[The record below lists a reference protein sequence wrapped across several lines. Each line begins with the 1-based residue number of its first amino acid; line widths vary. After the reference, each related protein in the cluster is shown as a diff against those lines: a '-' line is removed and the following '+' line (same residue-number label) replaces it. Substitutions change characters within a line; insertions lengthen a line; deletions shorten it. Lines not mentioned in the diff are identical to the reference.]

1 MKPISASSFCNKYPL
16 NTTDVDNEVN
26 FVSKG
31 KKRFI
36 TDDLYIIQS
45 IHKQR
50 TYNNR
55 LYGGD
60 YPNNTEQHGPI
71 QTYKYIPVYKL
82 LSKKCNFTMR
92 TDDNKEQCL
101 IAFSWDGIYSYKE
114 SLIQDYATDLMAM
127 KKVGHSRKRGE
138 FLIDAIYY
146 KTHPLEM
153 NYRDGR
159 LKSGFKNHLMRRA
172 KGFANNSFVT
182 NEMLKALEANIR
194 NEQIINF
201 AEDDQELMFP
211 ISIEECVEQ
220 MQEYM
225 SPMYPAITYCKFTD
239 KIRLQSHLQ
248 SVSIS
253 GIRQYIDYNL
263 DLGDAGLTYDDRYR
277 TWLRE
282 NEIMIDGTCYNSD
295 TVEITKCVECN
306 SKCVVEETRG
316 EKCVDCLD
324 IDYRIQNYSHRVE
337 ETLGFDKYLKRK
349 DEPYL
354 GIEIEYQ
361 VDKRKSGRLYTGD
374 HLAGHALMKDDGSI
388 SNGFEIVSR
397 PASYANHL
405 LKYTSFLDGLPEWIH
420 PHKSCGMH
428 VHISRTGFTQL
439 GAGKLTEFINRKD
452 NKDFITLIA
461 GRDRTNYQSGDTSYD
476 IKKPWQI
483 LHDVG
488 YAERYNYVNLINKKT
503 IELRMFASPKNL
515 NEFKVRMQFVKAM
528 ISYCQPGALTGTLKE
543 QTSFGSF
550 VKWLDNFKKEFKE
563 LHKHIKESR
572 ICV

>member
-16 NTTDVDNEVN
+16 DTTDIDNGVN

-31 KKRFI
+31 KKRWI
-36 TDDLYIIQS
+36 TSDLYIIQS
-45 IHKQR
+45 THKYR

-55 LYGGD
+55 IYGGD
-60 YPNNTEQHGPI
+60 YPNNIEQHGPI
-71 QTYKYIPVYKL
+71 QTHKYMPVYKL
-82 LSKKCNFTMR
+82 MSKKCNFTMR

-101 IAFSWDGIYSYKE
+101 IAFDHGGICSYKE
-114 SLIQDYATDLMAM
+114 SLIQEHATDLMAM
-127 KKVGHSRKRGE
+127 KQVGHSRKRGE

-146 KTHPLEM
+146 KSHPLVM

-172 KGFANNSFVT
+172 KGFAHNSFVT
-182 NEMLKALEANIR
+182 NEMLKALKANIHGVH
-194 NEQIINF
+194 EINLTTQ
-201 AEDDQELMFP
+201 DNMFTM
-211 ISIEECVEQ
+211 SIADCVVE

-239 KIRLQSHLQ
+239 KIRLQNHLQ

-253 GIRQYIDYNL
+253 GIRQYIDYGL
-263 DLGDAGLTYDDRYR
+263 DLGDAGLTYDDRSH

-282 NEIMIDGTCYNSD
+282 NEIMIDGTCYDST
-295 TVEITKCVECN
+295 TVEITRCVECN

-324 IDYRIQNYSHRVE
+324 IDYRIQNYSHKVE
-337 ETLGFDKYLKRK
+337 ETLGFDKHFKRK

-361 VDKRKSGRLYTGD
+361 VEKRKAGRLYTGD

-405 LKYTSFLDGLPEWIH
+405 LKYESFLDGLPEWIH

-461 GRDRTNYQSGDTSYD
+461 GRSTTSYQSGDTSYD

-483 LHDVG
+483 SHDVG
-488 YAERYNYVNLINKKT
+488 YAERYNYVNLNNSKT

-550 VKWLDNFKKEFKE
+550 VKWLEKSKKEFKE

-572 ICV
+572 ICA

>member
-16 NTTDVDNEVN
+16 DTTDVDNEVN

-45 IHKQR
+45 RHKYR
-50 TYNNR
+50 Y
-55 LYGGD
+55 YGYREPD
-60 YPNNTEQHGPI
+60 IGPV
-71 QTYKYIPVYKL
+71 QTHKYKTVYKL
-82 LSKKCNFTMR
+82 MSKKCNFNMR

-101 IAFSWDGIYSYKE
+101 IAFDHSGICSHKE
-114 SLIQDYATDLMAM
+114 NLIEAYATNLMAM
-127 KKVGHSRKRGE
+127 KRVGHSRKRGE

-146 KTHPLEM
+146 KAHPLVM

-182 NEMLKALEANIR
+182 NEMLKALEINVRHSMSINI
-194 NEQIINF
+194 
-201 AEDDQELMFP
+201 FP
-211 ISIEECVEQ
+211 ITLEECVEQ

-263 DLGDAGLTYDDRYR
+263 DLGDAGLTYDDRSH
-277 TWLRE
+277 TWLQE

-295 TVEITKCVECN
+295 TVEITRCVECN

-405 LKYTSFLDGLPEWIH
+405 LNYKSFLEGLPEWIH

-483 LHDVG
+483 SHDVG
-488 YAERYNYVNLINKKT
+488 YAERYNYVNLTNKKT

-515 NEFKVRMQFVKAM
+515 NEFKVRMQFVQAM
-528 ISYCQPGALTGTLKE
+528 ISYCQPGVLTGTLRE

-550 VKWLDNFKKEFKE
+550 IKWLDNSKKEFKE

>member
-16 NTTDVDNEVN
+16 GTRGSG
-26 FVSKG
+26 FVAIG

-36 TDDLYIIQS
+36 TEDLYIIQS
-45 IHKQR
+45 THKTRNYSQPLI
-50 TYNNR
+50 TYNDNER
-55 LYGGD
+55 V
-60 YPNNTEQHGPI
+60 EQHGPLQSYI
-71 QTYKYIPVYKL
+71 YKPVYKL
-82 LSKKCNFTMR
+82 LSKSCNFHIR
-92 TDDNKEQCL
+92 TEEAKEQCL
-101 IAFSWDGIYSYKE
+101 IAFDHSGIYSYKE
-114 SLIQDYATDLMAM
+114 SLIQEYATDLMSM
-127 KKVGHSRKRGE
+127 KQVGHSRKRGE

-146 KTHPLEM
+146 KANPLVM

-172 KGFANNSFVT
+172 KGFAHNSFVT
-182 NEMLKALEANIR
+182 NEMLKALKANIHGVH
-194 NEQIINF
+194 EINLTTQ
-201 AEDDQELMFP
+201 DDMFTM
-211 ISIEECVEQ
+211 SIADCVVE
-220 MQEYM
+220 MQEYV
-225 SPMYPAITYCKFTD
+225 SPMYPPITYCRFTD
-239 KIRLQSHLQ
+239 KIRLQNHLQ

-253 GIRQYIDYNL
+253 GIRQYIDYGL
-263 DLGDAGLTYDDRYR
+263 DLGDAGLTYDDRSH

-282 NEIMIDGTCYNSD
+282 NEIMIDGTCYDST
-295 TVEITKCVECN
+295 TVEITRCVECN

-337 ETLGFDKYLKRK
+337 ETLGFDKHLKRK

-361 VDKRKSGRLYTGD
+361 VEKRKAGRLYTGD

-397 PASYANHL
+397 PASYTKHL
-405 LKYTSFLDGLPEWIH
+405 INYESFLDGLPEWIH

-461 GRDRTNYQSGDTSYD
+461 GRDRTNYQSGDSTYD
-476 IKKPWQI
+476 LKKPYQI
-483 LHDVG
+483 SQDHG
-488 YAERYNYVNLINKKT
+488 YAERYNYVNLNNRKT

-528 ISYCQPGALTGTLKE
+528 ISYCQPGVLTGTLRE

-550 VKWLDNFKKEFKE
+550 VKWLDKSKKEFKE

-572 ICV
+572 ICA